1 MYRTG
6 APVHT
11 VAQRRAALRGYVS
24 GTWLYG
30 QLAAP
35 VIKLLPKGAHLQIA
49 DAGQPVFGPAHLTG
63 PSATESITVGGRP
76 WTMSVSLPEGGTRW
90 VQLAAIV
97 AGGVTL
103 TVLLALLFLQAAGR
117 RREREAAHEEL
128 RHEASTD
135 GLTGLGNRRKL
146 RADFTRAGDPT
157 PENPLSLIMFDLN
170 GFKGYNDSFGH
181 PAGDALLARLG
192 ARLAAAVPGAAR
204 PTGWAGTSSAPWSR
218 WAPRASTP

>member
-1 MYRTG
+1 M
-6 APVHT
+6 
-11 VAQRRAALRGYVS
+11 
-24 GTWLYG
+24 
-30 QLAAP
+30 
-35 VIKLLPKGAHLQIA
+35 
-49 DAGQPVFGPAHLTG
+49 
-63 PSATESITVGGRP
+63 
-76 WTMSVSLPEGGTRW
+76 
-90 VQLAAIV
+90 

-117 RREREAAHEEL
+117 RRERDAAHEEL

-146 RADFTRAGDPT
+146 RADFARAPATRP
-157 PENPLSLIMFDLN
+157 PERPLSLIMFDLN

-192 ARLAAAVPGAAR
+192 ARLAAAVPGGGR
-204 PTGWAGTSSAPWSR
+204 PIGSAGTSSARWSR